1 MKTALKIIE
10 IINIA
15 ALLFLLIGA
24 YGLPLTGF
32 LQVVAALIFIG
43 TFPKNKFI
51 YCYFGLVIFFF
62 AVWNGTLE
70 DWFFIIPIFL
80 IFFLTFIIY
89 HQKRKLKKGNQES
102 VTALKN

>member
-15 ALLFLLIGA
+15 ALMFLLMGA
-24 YGLPLTGF
+24 YGLPVTGF
-32 LQVVAALIFIG
+32 LQVVAALIFVG

-51 YCYFGLVIFFF
+51 YVYFGLVIFFF
-62 AVWNGTLE
+62 SVWSGSLE

-89 HQKRKLKKGNQES
+89 HQKWKLKKENQES
-102 VTALKN
+102 VTTEKN

>member
-1 MKTALKIIE
+1 MKTALKITE

-24 YGLPLTGF
+24 YGLTITGF
-32 LQVVAALIFIG
+32 LQVVAALIFVG

-62 AVWNGTLE
+62 SVWSGSLE

-89 HQKRKLKKGNQES
+89 HQKWKLKKENQES
-102 VTALKN
+102 VTTVKN